1 MSSINHQIF
10 LAGWTLFVTVVV
22 PSWVGAGSIGTIGML
37 GANVVVVLTVVF
49 VVAVEGWLLGG
60 GTTEV

>member
-1 MSSINHQIF
+1 MSSINHQFF
-10 LAGWTLFVTVVV
+10 LAGWTPVFVTDVV
-22 PSWVGAGSIGTIGML
+22 PSWVGA
-37 GANVVVVLTVVF
+37 VVVVLTVVF